1 MRLNRT
7 INAHLYKR
15 TFEVFVKKK
24 VVNDPKELRE
34 SVEVKLTGQPTS

>member
-15 TFEVFVKKK
+15 TFEVFVKKSCK
-24 VVNDPKELRE
+24 RPGRVAGER
-34 SVEVKLTGQPTS
+34 VEVKLTDQPIS